1 MQIFLETE
9 RLLTRQ
15 LEKADLPAL
24 KAILQDEET
33 MRAYEGAFSDEEAE
47 SWLLRQQE
55 RYREN
60 GLGLYA
66 VLLKETGQLI
76 GQCGLTRQQ
85 LPGEEVIEV
94 GYLFHRAHWH
104 RGYATEAAGAFLQYA
119 FEVRREP
126 SVYAI
131 IRDSN
136 LASQRVAKRLHMR
149 PFCRFTKHYRGVD
162 MPHIVFRITSQE
174 WKNI

>member
-15 LEKADLPAL
+15 LEEADLPAL
-24 KAILQDEET
+24 QAILQDDET
-33 MRAYEGAFSDEEAE
+33 MRAYEGAFSDAEVE

-55 RYREN
+55 RYRDN

-76 GQCGLTRQQ
+76 GQCGLTCQQ
-85 LPGEEVIEV
+85 IPGEQVIEV

-119 FEVRREP
+119 FEVRQDKA
-126 SVYAI
+126 VYAI

-149 PFCRFTKHYRGVD
+149 PFSRFTKHYRGVD
-162 MPHIVFRITSQE
+162 MPHTVYKIDRDITT
-174 WKNI
+174 